1 MLPGGSLLDKFDGY
15 YAAQFAGIDL
25 IPLALVDPEWIWIE
39 ACDSSLNIRPY
50 AAFDLVAVNEHSAL
64 TAAIAHMVKIVISHR
79 PPPKQLV

>member
-1 MLPGGSLLDKFDGY
+1 
-15 YAAQFAGIDL
+15 
-25 IPLALVDPEWIWIE
+25 VDPEWIWIE